1 MNEGGHL
8 NLERFDRY
16 MKELSKVSKC
26 KQYVDAILSKIICIE
41 DLLRKMII
49 EIFM

>member
-16 MKELSKVSKC
+16 MKELAKVSKC
-26 KQYVDAILSKIICIE
+26 KKNVDAILSKIICIE
-41 DLLRKMII
+41 KMIF

>member
-16 MKELSKVSKC
+16 MKELAKVSKC
-26 KQYVDAILSKIICIE
+26 KQYVDAILSKLSALKIY
-41 DLLRKMII
+41 
-49 EIFM
+49 